1 MDKRSVSIAI
11 LFLAAVL
18 EAGGDAILRK
28 ALHTNA
34 PWIRLMLF
42 ATGATVLFSYGYTV
56 NAPAWDFGSLLG
68 IYVVFFFIVAQA
80 MSWLFF
86 GQAPSMAVMIGG
98 SLIAV
103 GGCVITVAA

>member
-1 MDKRSVSIAI
+1 LDKRSLSIAI
-11 LFLAAVL
+11 LFLDAVL

-34 PWIRLMLF
+34 PWIRLALF
-42 ATGATVLFSYGYTV
+42 GIGATVLLAYGYAV

-86 GQAPSMAVMIGG
+86 GKAPSMAVMIGG
-98 SLIAV
+98 SLIAA
-103 GGCVITVAA
+103 GGCVISFAA

>member
-1 MDKRSVSIAI
+1 MGNRGVAIAI

-34 PWIRLMLF
+34 PWTRLVLF
-42 ATGATVLFSYGYTV
+42 VVGAAVLFSYDYAV
-56 NAPAWDFGSLLG
+56 NAPAWDFSSLLG
-68 IYVVFFFIVAQA
+68 LYVVFVFVVAQL

-86 GQAPSMAVMIGG
+86 GQAPSVAVMIGG
-98 SLIAV
+98 CLIAA
-103 GGCVITVAA
+103 GGCVISVAA